1 MSPSISDIFAAD
13 ARKHMD
19 RLRAAVQVEGPP
31 NSDNLRRACRRLHHS
46 AVLANHEAVI
56 RASAALQKTAVQLM
70 AGKRDWSD
78 VLADTIRRAVLT
90 LDEVIDA
97 LPSGDPDAE
106 ARLQDAAAELIP
118 SDGASP
124 VAQRES
130 NGDGAGAPPTAEAR
144 DEADELLRTLIAD
157 LGGAVERLGN
167 DPRDREPLKLM
178 LRKIRRLR
186 ELGRIEVLSPPDRAL
201 NAVEELILNI
211 ADLNATVGP
220 GYLTVFSHAREV
232 LEELDRGGET
242 GPSVTQVT
250 GRAVEVDRLKDQ
262 VMQKVRLARQVVW
275 VSEFFYPEGPHILA
289 CPRAEEQ
296 GGPEGYFLN
305 EARQRLERSENL
317 RRTMLEANTE
327 QMRLAGESLAHT
339 LRHLRE
345 RAAAFNHGELGRVVR
360 RAAAALRAQLVRPPA
375 RLRAMAH
382 GFGAV
387 FAALGTYL
395 ESEDEVVRA
404 RAVATADAALHQA
417 ILGDEPTPSQQPEGP
432 FDLDSAL
439 KRALALRTR
448 VDERLG
454 QLSGPEAEALRH
466 DLEELFDLIADYMS
480 AAADR
485 H

>member
-1 MSPSISDIFAAD
+1 MSPSISEIFAAD

-19 RLRAAVQVEGPP
+19 RLRAAVEVEGPP

-46 AVLANHEAVI
+46 AVLANHDVVI
-56 RASAALQKTAVQLM
+56 RASAVLQKTAVQLM
-70 AGKRDWSD
+70 AGKRAWSD
-78 VLADTIRRAVLT
+78 DLADTVRRTVMT
-90 LDEVIDA
+90 LDEVIGA
-97 LPSGDPDAE
+97 LPSGDPEAE
-106 ARLQDAAAELIP
+106 TRLQSVAAKLIP
-118 SDGASP
+118 EDGSRPTAGSG
-124 VAQRES
+124 S
-130 NGDGAGAPPTAEAR
+130 NGDGVAAVLPPEAR
-144 DEADELLRTLIAD
+144 DEADELLRTLIVD

-201 NAVEELILNI
+201 GAVEELILNI
-211 ADLNATVGP
+211 ADMNATVGP

-232 LEELDRGGET
+232 LEELERGEET
-242 GPSVTQVT
+242 GPSVTQVS

-262 VMQKVRLARQVVW
+262 VMQKVRLARQVIW
-275 VSEFFYPEGPHILA
+275 VSELFYPEGPHIIA

-296 GGPEGYFLN
+296 GGPQGYFLN

-317 RRTMLEANTE
+317 RQTMLVANTE

-382 GFGAV
+382 GFGGV
-387 FAALGTYL
+387 FAALSTYL

-417 ILGDEPTPSQQPEGP
+417 VLGDEPTPSQQPEAP
-432 FDLDSAL
+432 LDLDSAL

-448 VDERLG
+448 VDERLA
-454 QLSGPEAEALRH
+454 QLSGPQAEALKH
-466 DLEELFDLIADYMS
+466 DLEEFFDLIAHYVS